1 MEYSNRFRLFWPT
14 KNSNVDSRYNSTE
27 FERRNVSFNLTKKKQ
42 RFLVCFEIEK
52 QTHNDDIVIY
62 LTNIPPIIR
71 HKCKTVLV
79 QSNRFV
85 IDYFSLSGFPIVTKI
100 RLYTEAQTGFGLGG
114 ISSGPVIEIN
124 KEEKKTTI
132 GWQSS
137 IWGNYYLG
145 FDFRYRKIN
154 GKKFFCLGSYL
165 KTGFNSKDENGNEIK
180 SSSNSYSNW
189 DD

>member
-1 MEYSNRFRLFWPT
+1 MKKYILVSLLIL
-14 KNSNVDSRYNSTE
+14 SIHINVTAQSIWTIGPMIHLNLNDKKVKCSYNLE
-27 FERRNVSFNLTKKKQ
+27 VAYWNFN
-42 RFLVCFEIEK
+42 
-52 QTHNDDIVIY
+52 
-62 LTNIPPIIR
+62 
-71 HKCKTVLV
+71 
-79 QSNRFV
+79 
-85 IDYFSLSGFPIVTKI
+85 GFPWSIDGAIELERKKI
-100 RLYTEAQTGFGLGG
+100 RLYTEGQTGFGLGG

-145 FDFRYRKIN
+145 FDLRYRKIN
-154 GKKFFCLGSYL
+154 GKKFFCLGNYL